1 MRLLLVH
8 GMGRT
13 PLSLTRLTRFLQGRG
28 HRPERLGYVAAV
40 EGFERIR
47 TRVRRRLEALALA
60 GEPYAVIGHS
70 LGGLALRAALSG
82 LEPAP
87 VHLIMLATPNQ
98 PPRLA
103 RRLHRLWPYRLVCGE
118 SGQLLARREFFAQL
132 PMPRVPYTIIAG
144 SAGPCGPRSPFGYE
158 ANDWIVAVEETKITA
173 ADRPTILQ
181 VGHTFMMNDGR
192 VHAAIRRA
200 LEQVAARP
208 AHAADGT
215 SGSRNVG

>member
-13 PLSLTRLTRFLQGRG
+13 PLSLTRLSRFLRRTGY
-28 HRPERLGYVAAV
+28 RPERLGYVAAV
-40 EGFERIR
+40 ERFDRIR
-47 TRVRRRLEALALA
+47 TRVRRRLEELARA

-70 LGGLALRAALSG
+70 LGGLALRAAMNG

-87 VHLIMLATPNQ
+87 IHLVMLATPNQ

-103 RRLHRLWPYRLVCGE
+103 RRLQRLWAYRLVCGE
-118 SGQLLARREFFAQL
+118 SGQLLARPEFFAQL
-132 PMPRVPYTIIAG
+132 PAPRVPYTIIAG
-144 SAGPCGPRSPFGYE
+144 SAGPCGPRSPFGYD
-158 ANDWIVAVEETKITA
+158 ANDWIVAVEETKITP

-200 LEQVAARP
+200 LEQAA
-208 AHAADGT
+208 A
-215 SGSRNVG
+215 